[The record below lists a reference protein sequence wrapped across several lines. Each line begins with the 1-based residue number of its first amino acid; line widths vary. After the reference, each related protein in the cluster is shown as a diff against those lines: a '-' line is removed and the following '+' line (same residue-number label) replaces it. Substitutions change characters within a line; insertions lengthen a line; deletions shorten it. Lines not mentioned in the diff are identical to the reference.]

1 MRSPEQLATKPGP
14 LAWFARNHVVANL
27 MMVVLLAGGALQVS
41 NMNKEV
47 FPDFTFDA
55 VTVSVSFP
63 GSTPE
68 DSEQGIVLAIE
79 EAVRGLEG
87 VVEINSTA
95 REGGATVSIE
105 YELGTNEQKF
115 YQEVQQ
121 AIDRIRTFPEEA
133 EEPRISLASRRR
145 EVIDAVIFGN
155 ASEHVL
161 RNLAEEAR
169 FTLLAHPSISQIDY
183 QSSKN
188 LEIHIQPSMES
199 LRRYGLSFQ
208 DISRMVSQ
216 TSVEV
221 PGGSVRT
228 QGGEILVR
236 FDERKDFAREFARI
250 PLLTTQSGAIVRLED
265 VARVEEKFEDVIR
278 LDFYNG
284 LPAMGLEIYRVGDQT
299 PLEVTTAVRE
309 VMSEFEASLPE
320 GINFAIRN
328 DRSEI
333 YKQRQDLL
341 LKNGMIG
348 LTLVLVL
355 LGTFLEVRLAFW
367 VTMGIPI
374 SFLGAFLFLPELGVT
389 LNMISMFAFLIALG
403 IVVDDAIVV
412 GENIYENRQNGMPP
426 MKAAIAGVRQ
436 VAVPVTFS
444 ILTNVVAF
452 LPLYFVPGFI
462 GKIWKVIPLVVGTVF
477 IVSLIEALAI
487 LPAHL
492 GHLKDKPDR
501 GVMKRIHG
509 FQQKVSNLLRNL
521 IYNLYGPFLDACM
534 RHRYLVASTSIAIL
548 MVSLAFAMSGRMG
561 MTLFP
566 SVDSDYS
573 FVSVRM
579 PLGSPESEIFAVQKK
594 LDEAAQRVIEKN
606 GGQGMYEG
614 TFTQIQG
621 DSISSRIYLAP
632 PDVRPLE
639 NPEVI
644 QKWRQELGPIPSAQA
659 VRFQSN
665 RGGPGG
671 RGNDLT
677 IELAHS
683 DVKTLEQAAAQL
695 AEALEQFPSTKD
707 VDEGFTPGKMQ
718 LDFTLKPEGRSL
730 GLTSSNVASQIRSA
744 FYGSQAIRQ
753 QRGRDE
759 VRVLVKLPEEDSR
772 SRYSIEQMMIQTPSD
787 AFVPLRKIA
796 DFNWGRAYTSIERR
810 DGRRIIEVEAGVEP
824 RDEVTQILNTLQ
836 ADVLPQLLRDYP
848 GLAYSFEGSQAD
860 IRESMAGL
868 GQGFILA
875 CVIIFVLLAIPFGSY
890 TQPLIV
896 MTALP
901 FGMVGAF
908 IGHWIMGYSLS
919 VISMMGIV
927 ALCGVVIND
936 SLIMVVFANDQRKEG
951 KNRYQA
957 MHLAGVRR
965 FRPILLTTMTTF
977 FGLAPMI
984 FETSRQARFMIPMA
998 ISLGYGLVFAT
1009 AITLV
1014 LVPSLY
1020 LILEDIQDFF
1030 AKLTGKPRK
1039 SMHERTEEEKEEF
1052 VEEPTLNA

>member
-1 MRSPEQLATKPGP
+1 MVILLFGGFLQLTS
-14 LAWFARNHVVANL
+14 
-27 MMVVLLAGGALQVS
+27 MQ
-41 NMNKEV
+41 KEV

-55 VTVSVSFP
+55 ITVSVSFP

-79 EAVRGLEG
+79 EAVRGLES

-95 REGGATVSIE
+95 RQGGATVMIE
-105 YELGTNEQKF
+105 YERGTNEQKF

-121 AIDRIRTFPEEA
+121 AIDRIRTFPEDA

-145 EVIDAVIFGN
+145 EVIDVVIYGD

-161 RNLAEEAR
+161 RNIAEEAR
-169 FTLLAHPSISQIDY
+169 FVLLSHPSISQIDY
-183 QSSKN
+183 QTSKN
-188 LEIHIQPSMES
+188 LEVHIQPSLED

-208 DISRMVSQ
+208 DISRRVSQ
-216 TSVEV
+216 TSVEI

-236 FDERKDFAREFARI
+236 FDERKDFAKEFAQI
-250 PLLTTQSGAIVRLED
+250 PILTTPSGAIVRLED
-265 VARVEEKFEDVIR
+265 VAKVDEAFEDTIQ
-278 LDFYNG
+278 LDFYEG
-284 LPAMGLEIYRVGDQT
+284 QAAMGLEIYRVGEQT

-309 VMSEFEASLPE
+309 VMADFESSLPA

-333 YKQRQDLL
+333 YQQRQNLL
-341 LKNGMIG
+341 LKNGAIG
-348 LTLVLVL
+348 LCLVLFL
-355 LGTFLEVRLAFW
+355 LGIFLEPRLAFW

-374 SFLGAFLFLPELGVT
+374 SFLGAFVFLPEMGVT

-426 MKAAIAGVRQ
+426 MQAAIAGVRQ

-444 ILTNVVAF
+444 ILTNIVAF
-452 LPLYFVPGFI
+452 LPLYFVPGFV

-501 GVMKRIHG
+501 GFMKTVHG
-509 FQQKVSNLLRNL
+509 FQQRVSHLLRNL
-521 IYNLYGPFLDACM
+521 IYNFYGPFLDWCM
-534 RHRYLVASTSIAIL
+534 RHRYLVTSASVAIL
-548 MVSLAFAMSGRMG
+548 LVSLAYAMSGRLG

-566 SVDSDYS
+566 SVDSDYTY
-573 FVSVRM
+573 VSARL
-579 PLGSPESEIFAVQKK
+579 PLGSPESLIYEVKDQI
-594 LDEAAQRVIEKN
+594 DAAAKRVVAQN
-606 GGQGMYEG
+606 GGDQLSEG
-614 TFTQIQG
+614 IFTQVQG
-621 DSISSRIYLAP
+621 DNISSRIYLTP
-632 PDVRPLE
+632 PGVRPIE
-639 NPEVI
+639 NQEVA
-644 QKWRQELGPIPSAQA
+644 QLWREELGPVPAA
-659 VRFQSN
+659 EAMRFQSN

-671 RGNDLT
+671 RGSDLT

-683 DVKTLEQAAAQL
+683 DVRVLEQASEQL
-695 AEALEQFPSTKD
+695 ADALSQYPSTKD
-707 VDEGFTPGKMQ
+707 IDDGYTPGKMQ
-718 LDFTLKPEGRSL
+718 LDFRLKPEGRSL
-730 GLTSSNVASQIRSA
+730 GLSSSDVASQIRAA

-759 VRVLVKLPEEDSR
+759 VRVLVKLPEAESR
-772 SRYSIEQMMIQTPSD
+772 SRYSIEQMMIKTPSG

-796 DFNWGRAYTSIERR
+796 DFQWGRAYTSIERR
-810 DGRRIIEVEAGVEP
+810 DGRRIVEVEAGVEP
-824 RDEVTQILNTLQ
+824 RDEVTQIINSLREE
-836 ADVLPQLLRDYP
+836 VLPQLLRDYP
-848 GLAYSFEGSQAD
+848 GLSYSFAGAQAD
-860 IRESMAGL
+860 IRESLAGL
-868 GQGFILA
+868 GQGFLLSCFLIY
-875 CVIIFVLLAIPFGSY
+875 FLLAIPFASY
-890 TQPLIV
+890 TQPAIV

-901 FGMVGAF
+901 FGMVGAI

-936 SLIMVVFANDQRKEG
+936 SLIMIAFANDQRRAG
-951 KNRYQA
+951 LDRFQS
-957 MHLAGVRR
+957 MHNAGVRR

-1014 LVPSLY
+1014 LIPSLY
-1020 LILEDIQDFF
+1020 LILEDIQDLF
-1030 AKLTGKPRK
+1030 ARLTGQKRK
-1039 SMHERTEEEKEEF
+1039 NPYEQEREEEQLMK
-1052 VEEPTLNA
+1052 EPTLHA